1 MLNIVL
7 VEPEIPQNC
16 GNIARTC
23 AATGAHLHLIKPLG
37 FDISDR
43 ADLGIHAL
51 YVLRLSVG
59 WKIKLMTDQHVP
71 LRHIN
76 LFPCKH
82 PSQRLIIRQIISFF
96 RKNCIDSFWQF
107 FNKFLTTGQFLTFS
121 HTCKNLSSDVRIQDL
136 ENHNRVDING
146 KDLSELA
153 TIQLG
158 LPFLLVIHGEDE
170 KIARRMLK
178 KYCA

>member
-1 MLNIVL
+1 MYFYFFVIYYILND
-7 VEPEIPQNC
+7 E
-16 GNIARTC
+16 
-23 AATGAHLHLIKPLG
+23 
-37 FDISDR
+37 
-43 ADLGIHAL
+43 
-51 YVLRLSVG
+51 
-59 WKIKLMTDQHVP
+59 KIK
-71 LRHIN
+71 HITRGDIMIKQN
-76 LFPCKH
+76 
-82 PSQRLIIRQIISFF
+82 I
-96 RKNCIDSFWQF
+96 
-107 FNKFLTTGQFLTFS
+107 KFLTTGQFLTFS

-170 KIARRMLK
+170 KMARRMLK

>member
-1 MLNIVL
+1 MIKQNI
-7 VEPEIPQNC
+7 
-16 GNIARTC
+16 
-23 AATGAHLHLIKPLG
+23 
-37 FDISDR
+37 
-43 ADLGIHAL
+43 
-51 YVLRLSVG
+51 
-59 WKIKLMTDQHVP
+59 
-71 LRHIN
+71 
-76 LFPCKH
+76 
-82 PSQRLIIRQIISFF
+82 
-96 RKNCIDSFWQF
+96 
-107 FNKFLTTGQFLTFS
+107 KFLTTGQFLTFS

-136 ENHNRVDING
+136 ENNG

>member
-1 MLNIVL
+1 MIKQNI
-7 VEPEIPQNC
+7 
-16 GNIARTC
+16 
-23 AATGAHLHLIKPLG
+23 
-37 FDISDR
+37 
-43 ADLGIHAL
+43 
-51 YVLRLSVG
+51 
-59 WKIKLMTDQHVP
+59 
-71 LRHIN
+71 
-76 LFPCKH
+76 
-82 PSQRLIIRQIISFF
+82 
-96 RKNCIDSFWQF
+96 
-107 FNKFLTTGQFLTFS
+107 KFLTTGQFLTFS

-170 KIARRMLK
+170 KMARSMLK